1 MRFPLLWAFLTC
13 GCAAGAHP
21 SSYPHA
27 PATEAPAARAT
38 TAATASPATASPLPS
53 WLSPTVGGRKGET
66 PLERLSNA
74 PGFGAI
80 RGGFSSTLTEDARD
94 LSLLVKSKNPKAIVA
109 RLAKA
114 TSAGKAWLLLALQ
127 IIDETA
133 ITNTFQEALAR
144 PEVEGSAETPIT
156 EDFLEGCMSGSSERK
171 FGQVVT
177 ELRERKY
184 VFIARV
190 LREEE

>member
-1 MRFPLLWAFLTC
+1 MLRQLKRQPREQQQRRLLHRRLLHRC
-13 GCAAGAHP
+13 
-21 SSYPHA
+21 PHG
-27 PATEAPAARAT
+27 
-38 TAATASPATASPLPS
+38 S
-53 WLSPTVGGRKGET
+53 

-133 ITNTFQEALAR
+133 ITNTFQAALAR